1 LRERAE
7 SVAALEAKLR
17 QHAEIG
23 AKYTEAGMLMSQNK
37 YQEAENVMNAIPVH
51 LPSASAIF
59 TVLGL
64 VHAQRG
70 EWPAAITN
78 YSKVVELLPDDHFA
92 YYVLAP
98 LLLQVGDVDGYR
110 NHRERILRQFG
121 GTSDPRIGER
131 MTKACLLL
139 PPSPADL
146 QTVQKMADVA
156 VAAGTDQPDWVYYQF
171 AKGLAEYRSGHFDEA
186 SRWLTQVI
194 DHEGYYDRA
203 VQACAVLAMAQYQ
216 LKQPEQARA
225 TLANGIKIADTN
237 LPKPASHYFGQ
248 TWHDWIIDQVLMR
261 EAQSLIERP
270 KPPIPD

>member
-1 LRERAE
+1 
-7 SVAALEAKLR
+7 
-17 QHAEIG
+17 
-23 AKYTEAGMLMSQNK
+23 
-37 YQEAENVMNAIPVH
+37 
-51 LPSASAIF
+51 
-59 TVLGL
+59 
-64 VHAQRG
+64 
-70 EWPAAITN
+70 
-78 YSKVVELLPDDHFA
+78 
-92 YYVLAP
+92 
-98 LLLQVGDVDGYR
+98 
-110 NHRERILRQFG
+110 
-121 GTSDPRIGER
+121 